1 MDMDAA
7 TGTRSTEYG
16 ALLDY
21 PLECGGRGWGEAIPL
36 AAGRLAK

>member
-21 PLECGGRGWGEAIPL
+21 PLECGGGGGEAIPL